1 MEIFRNK
8 EKVVLATLSD
18 TNELLIESEELKE
31 KIKVIEK
38 RKEDAKDNNG
48 S

>member
-1 MEIFRNK
+1 MEIFRGK
-8 EKVVLATLSD
+8 DKQVLATLSD
-18 TNELLIESEELKE
+18 TNEFIVESEELKE

-38 RKEDAKDNNG
+38 RKEDEKDNSG